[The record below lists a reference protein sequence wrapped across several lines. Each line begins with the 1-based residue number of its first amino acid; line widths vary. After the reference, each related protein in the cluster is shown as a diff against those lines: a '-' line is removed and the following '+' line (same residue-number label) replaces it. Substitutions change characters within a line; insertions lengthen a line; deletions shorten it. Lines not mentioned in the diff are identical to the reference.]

1 MALSSPRSWRYA
13 ASAALLSSVMQPAPK
28 TVLECTLPS
37 QPAARVFQLL
47 DHGSGHEPRFALRLS
62 GAGLG
67 VRRVVDL
74 PLANARVERR
84 GRGLSVASASAN
96 GGATVQIEAADG
108 SGPSSIDVFV
118 NFELE
123 VNVWRDLSP
132 DVEHMNTHGL
142 QADAQCH
149 ILSIPEGLP
158 YHR

>member
-1 MALSSPRSWRYA
+1 MATSSPRSWRFA
-13 ASAALLSSVMQPAPK
+13 ASVALFTSVLQPAPK
-28 TVLECTLPS
+28 TVLECTLS
-37 QPAARVFQLL
+37 EPAARVFQLL
-47 DHGSGHEPRFALRLS
+47 DHGSAREPRFALRLS
-62 GAGLG
+62 GPQLG
-67 VRRVVDL
+67 TRRVDL

-84 GRGLSVASASAN
+84 TGGVAVTSASAN
-96 GGATVQIEAADG
+96 GGANVRIDAADG

-142 QADAQCH
+142 QATAQCH
-149 ILSIPEGLP
+149 VLSIPEAMP